1 MPGIPP
7 RLRNVVVAPAVRG
20 QPTCGKDT
28 PWEKKEKAPAAVVGF
43 DVGKS
48 SHRACAVA
56 PDGAALFNRGGRQ
69 PPGARSTARS
79 PTPGRGARVVVDQK
93 RNIGALVVARARAAG
108 NPVFYLPGIA
118 MKKAR
123 DMFPATAKTDE
134 IDAEVI
140 ARTAMGM
147 PWTLREVARGRR
159 PSTTALR
166 MLASQRDFAVRSR
179 TKAANRLRAVL
190 LEADPAFE
198 AAVDPSSRWQ
208 LAVLAELGG
217 AFGIRA
223 AGLRRFRSV
232 AERSCGARRGGRRP
246 PLGRGGRVGV
256 LRQARARRG
265 VRARAL
271 PWPPGFSPT
280 AARRRGSTGSSP
292 TRWPATRRTR
302 RCSRCRAWGPR
313 TAAALVTLV
322 DASLFRSHDELAA
335 YTGLA
340 PCNRQSGTSLNS
352 TSPSRGGNRALKNL
366 LVYSCTSLVG
376 TKGRF
381 GRYYG
386 RVPGPGH
393 ASQQGPQGGC
403 PQAPEGHLC
412 GDARQG
418 PVPGG
423 LAGADIQGAR
433 PLGGRRQH
441 GSI

>member
-1 MPGIPP
+1 MRKGYTM
-7 RLRNVVVAPAVRG
+7 G
-20 QPTCGKDT
+20 
-28 PWEKKEKAPAAVVGF
+28 KKEKASAAVVGF

-56 PDGAALFNRGGRQ
+56 PDGAALFNREVANR
-69 PPGARSTARS
+69 PGEIDRALADAG
-79 PTPGRGARVVVDQK
+79 PGARVVVDQK

-147 PWTLREVARGRR
+147 PWTLREVAEEA
-159 PSTTALR
+159 PPTTALR

-232 AERSCGARRGGRRP
+232 AERSCGARREDADRLWAAAVASASSGRPELAAESELVRSLAARILSDGGEAARRAHLRLAGRRRDVRGAAHGA
-246 PLGRGGRVGV
+246 GRGAQDRGGARDARGRVAV
-256 LRQARARRG
+256 PEPRRARRLHG
-265 VRARAL
+265 ARAL
-271 PWPPGFSPT
+271 QQ
-280 AARRRGSTGSSP
+280 A
-292 TRWPATRRTR
+292 
-302 RCSRCRAWGPR
+302 
-313 TAAALVTLV
+313 
-322 DASLFRSHDELAA
+322 
-335 YTGLA
+335 
-340 PCNRQSGTSLNS
+340 
-352 TSPSRGGNRALKNL
+352 
-366 LVYSCTSLVG
+366 VG
-376 TKGRF
+376 HVPQLDLS
-381 GRYYG
+381 
-386 RVPGPGH
+386 VPGR
-393 ASQQGPQGGC
+393 QQGPQE
-403 PQAPEGHLC
+403 P
-412 GDARQG
+412 ARLLWIG
-418 PVPGG
+418 NTYLDGFDRISPAFLNSTG
-423 LAGADIQGAR
+423 LM
-433 PLGGRRQH
+433 
-441 GSI
+441 